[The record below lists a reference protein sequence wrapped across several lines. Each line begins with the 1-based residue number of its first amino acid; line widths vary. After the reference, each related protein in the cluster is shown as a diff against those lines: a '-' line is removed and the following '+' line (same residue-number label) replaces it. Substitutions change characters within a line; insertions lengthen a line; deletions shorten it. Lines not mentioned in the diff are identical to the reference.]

1 MDLKENAFDGDHVIV
16 EAVVPN
22 LHIGIID
29 TKEVEKTTRAKNK
42 CVYRLDSELHSPKI
56 ILTINIIIVVITRV
70 FKKLRLGLYSL
81 GDQVFNPQKTEKCKC
96 SCDKSVDSASLDG
109 QCKGFFQR

>member
-42 CVYRLDSELHSPKI
+42 CVYRLDSELHSLKI
-56 ILTINIIIVVITRV
+56 ILTINIIIVFITRV
-70 FKKLRLGLYSL
+70 FKKLMLWLYSL
-81 GDQVFNPQKTEKCKC
+81 GVQVFNQKKKQLENANAA
-96 SCDKSVDSASLDG
+96 ASKVWFHLE
-109 QCKGFFQR
+109 